1 MFQTVTSG
9 WIPVCRR
16 NLYVAQS
23 IMVTFMAMSRKDR
36 FDLKTQ
42 LLESLES
49 LEWDSVRI
57 NVLLQEFKLQPFTG
71 QFTDP
76 SLMEI
81 IADVSDETLTELYA
95 LVMGVDVDAVINVVE
110 SAAGDG
116 GWKPHYARV
125 FLSHSAANK
134 KFVGEV
140 ADELALVGIHGFVAH
155 DTMAFSKPW
164 QSQIEQALRS
174 MQAFVAII
182 HPEFNPSAWC
192 HQEVG
197 WARGRRV
204 PFYAVRY
211 GADPAGF
218 IGRDQWPSAGGQTPA
233 QVAAII
239 SSWVASVPELGGPV
253 VDGLFESLGSAPS
266 FIDAGT
272 AAKRIASLGSLTEYQ
287 WDRLDTIFW
296 SNDQVYGSG
305 LVRKILQ
312 PFYWEN
318 QRTWPPMKS

>member
-1 MFQTVTSG
+1 
-9 WIPVCRR
+9 
-16 NLYVAQS
+16 
-23 IMVTFMAMSRKDR
+23 MVTFMALSRKDR

-42 LLESLES
+42 LLEGLGS

-57 NVLLQEFKLQPFTG
+57 NVLLQEFGLQPFTG
-71 QFTDP
+71 QFSDP
-76 SLMEI
+76 SLAEI
-81 IADVSDETLTELYA
+81 VADVSDETLTELYA
-95 LVMGVDVDAVINVVE
+95 LVMGVDVDSVVDVVE
-110 SAAGDG
+110 SAAGNG
-116 GWKPHYARV
+116 AWKPNYARV
-125 FLSHSAANK
+125 FLSHSAVHK
-134 KFVGEV
+134 QFVGEV

-182 HPEFNPSAWC
+182 HPEFSPSAWC

-218 IGRDQWPSAGGQTPA
+218 VGRDQWPSAAGQTPS

-253 VDGLFESLGSAPS
+253 VDGLFESLRSAPS

-272 AAKRIASLGSLTEYQ
+272 AAKRIASLDTLAEDH
-287 WDRLDTIFW
+287 WDRLDTVFW

-305 LVRKILQ
+305 LARKVLQ
-312 PFYWEN
+312 PFYSDH
-318 QRTWPPMKS
+318 QRTFPPAKPSFST